1 MNPVTRTFRSGGS
14 RASST
19 RCASLAAAR
28 RVAWLLAWFGVL
40 VAAGLG
46 LRALAGAVGGLDR
59 RLVDDAVAI
68 RTAPLT
74 AVAHGVSLLGR
85 SWRLIPLAALVG
97 LALVRTLGIRAW
109 VLLLAVA
116 GADAL
121 QNVIKALVDRPR
133 PSVTHLE
140 HVTSSS
146 FPSGHATQ
154 STAFLLALLALMCP
168 ARSSLGRLTAT
179 VFAAALVV
187 AVGASRVYLGVH
199 YPTDVAAGITL
210 GGAWAA
216 GVIRWSM
223 PGSSP
228 VQRTSAQ

>member
-1 MNPVTRTFRSGGS
+1 M
-14 RASST
+14 
-19 RCASLAAAR
+19 AAAR
-28 RVAWLLAWFGVL
+28 RASGLLAWFGVL

-46 LRALAGAVGGLDR
+46 LRALASAVGGLDR
-59 RLVDDAVAI
+59 RLVGDAVAI

-85 SWRLIPLAALVG
+85 SWLLIPLAALVG

-109 VLLLAVA
+109 VPLLAVA

-154 STAFLLALLALMCP
+154 STAFLLALLALACP
-168 ARSSLGRLTAT
+168 ARSGLGRTTAT
-179 VFAAALVV
+179 LFVAVLVF

-199 YPTDVAAGITL
+199 YPTDVAAGIIL

-216 GVIRWSM
+216 GVVRWSNAC
-223 PGSSP
+223 SSP
-228 VQRTSAQ
+228 VHRTSSHDPR